1 MGNLRKETT
10 RENDPER
17 NIAMTLPLRRER
29 ISATTRSGAL
39 MLYHRRGTTV
49 AELLLTLALLGALT
63 SIAVPRA
70 ASLVDRVSVK
80 GATQDVELALGAA
93 RAASSRRGAYASFVA
108 DTRSGH
114 LRVVSGGEI
123 LLDRDVLRLHGVK
136 LEATRE
142 SVTFAPGGLG
152 WGAANT
158 TVIVSRGARS
168 DTVVMSRLGRVRT
181 AW

>member
-1 MGNLRKETT
+1 MPR
-10 RENDPER
+10 D
-17 NIAMTLPLRRER
+17 
-29 ISATTRSGAL
+29 
-39 MLYHRRGTTV
+39 RRGATL
-49 AELLLTLALLGALT
+49 AELVISLAVIGMAA

-70 ASLVDRVSVK
+70 AGVFDRASVR
-80 GATQDVELALGAA
+80 GATQDVVLALSEA
-93 RAASSRRGAYASFVA
+93 RAAASRRGTYASFVA
-108 DTRSGH
+108 DTRAGR

-123 LLDRDVLRLHGVK
+123 LLERDVLHARGVK
-136 LEATRE
+136 LEASRE

-158 TVIVSRGARS
+158 TVIVSRGSRS

>member
-1 MGNLRKETT
+1 VNDVRK
-10 RENDPER
+10 
-17 NIAMTLPLRRER
+17 
-29 ISATTRSGAL
+29 
-39 MLYHRRGTTV
+39 GTTLV
-49 AELLLTLALLGALT
+49 ELVLAMAVLGVLT

-70 ASLVDRVSVK
+70 ASLVDRISVR
-80 GATQDVELALGAA
+80 GATQDVVLALGAA

-108 DTRSGH
+108 DTRTGH

-123 LLDRDVLRLHGVK
+123 LLERDVLHTRGVR
-136 LEATRE
+136 LEASRE

-168 DTVVMSRLGRVRT
+168 DTVVMSRLGRIRA